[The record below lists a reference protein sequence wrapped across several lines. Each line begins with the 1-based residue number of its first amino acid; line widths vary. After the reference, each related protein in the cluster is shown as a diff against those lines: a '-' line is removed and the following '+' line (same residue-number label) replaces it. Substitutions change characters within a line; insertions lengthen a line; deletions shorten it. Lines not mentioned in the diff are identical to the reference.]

1 MKGYRKEK
9 DSIGTVLV
17 KDEHLWGAQ
26 TERSRTNFNIGQ
38 EQIPKSVIYALI
50 ALKKAAANVNAREG
64 KLSIEQ
70 RDGILA
76 ACELIQTGR
85 YEEQFPLKVWQTGSG
100 TQTNMNVNEVIARLS
115 NKQVKGL
122 GIHSNDHVNMSQ
134 SSNDVFPS
142 AMHIA
147 AYEAIHE
154 QLLPECKRWME
165 LLSEKEERYREVIKI
180 GRTHLQDATP
190 ITFGQEISGW
200 RTMIKKAVQFIE
212 ESSNHLLCLAIGGTA
227 VGTGMNAPAAFGK
240 KMAAEIS
247 QLYGYSFQEDENKF
261 YALTSHSS
269 LSNCHG
275 SLRSLAGDLL
285 KIANDI
291 RWLASGPRCG
301 IGEIKIPANEPGSSI
316 MPGKVNPTQAEALT
330 MIASQVMGN
339 DMTIQVA
346 ASQGNFQLNVFK
358 PVVIFNFM
366 QSVTLLAE
374 GMLSFRTHC
383 LTGMEANVNQME
395 QSLQESLMLVTA
407 LSPHIGY
414 TKSAEIAK
422 NALDHNLSL
431 RESALA
437 LNYANEIELDQW
449 LDPNQMIH

>member
-9 DSIGTVLV
+9 DSMGTVLV
-17 KDEHLWGAQ
+17 KDDYLWGAQ
-26 TERSRTNFNIGQ
+26 TERSRTNFNIGR
-38 EQIPKSVIYALI
+38 EQMPESVIYALI
-50 ALKKAAANVNAREG
+50 ALKKAAANVNASEG

-100 TQTNMNVNEVIARLS
+100 TQTNMNVNEVIAHLS
-115 NKQVKGL
+115 NKQVENL
-122 GIHSNDHVNMSQ
+122 EIHPNDHVNMSQ
-134 SSNDVFPS
+134 SSNDIFPS

-147 AYEAIHE
+147 AYQAIHE
-154 QLLPECKRWME
+154 QLLPECKKWME
-165 LLSEKEERYREVIKI
+165 LLSEKEERYREIIKI

-200 RTMIKKAVQFIE
+200 RTMIKKAIQFIE

-227 VGTGMNAPAAFGK
+227 VGTGINAPAAFGE

-247 QLYGYSFQEDENKF
+247 QIYGYPFKEDENKF

-339 DMTIQVA
+339 DTTIQVA

-374 GMLSFRTHC
+374 GMFSFRIHC
-383 LTGMEANVNQME
+383 LTGMEANIGQME

-422 NALDHNLSL
+422 NALEHNLSL
-431 RESALA
+431 RDSALA
-437 LNYANEIELDQW
+437 LNYASESELDQW
-449 LDPNQMIH
+449 LDPKQMIY